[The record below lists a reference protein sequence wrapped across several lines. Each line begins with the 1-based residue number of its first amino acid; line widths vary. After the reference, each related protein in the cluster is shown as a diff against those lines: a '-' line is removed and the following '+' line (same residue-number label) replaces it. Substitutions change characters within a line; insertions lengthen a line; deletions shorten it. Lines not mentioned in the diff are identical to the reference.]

1 MCGAEMREWS
11 KFADKRNKIVDR
23 ITQECFAQDNSAC
36 TELRTDRADI
46 ERDLREADRART
58 ACFDK
63 TPDWRTYN

>member
-1 MCGAEMREWS
+1 
-11 KFADKRNKIVDR
+11 VDR
-23 ITQECFAQDNSAC
+23 ITNECFAQDNSAC
-36 TELRTDRADI
+36 TELRTERADI